1 MLHDEECYSISYLKY
16 VTSTLGYRDKK
27 KIFCVCSNAGP
38 IGQHLYSDRILL
50 VSSDDFTIAARRV
63 DHQDIHQSNMQCNA
77 RCAKIV
83 LLSHSI
89 AQHDAALQHS
99 SMPNCQPLQIGYI
112 KQWQKNSLFL
122 LFFDSLW
129 LINSKTLKRDDCSH
143 HSTMP
148 YVMKNRMF
156 TYPHAWLADRVTFD
170 WRSIRCASECWCP
183 CNMDTAAVDWRCEY
197 ALQQRQRRATI

>member
-77 RCAKIV
+77 RCAKIDRFHIQ
-83 LLSHSI
+83 L
-89 AQHDAALQHS
+89 
-99 SMPNCQPLQIGYI
+99 
-112 KQWQKNSLFL
+112 
-122 LFFDSLW
+122 
-129 LINSKTLKRDDCSH
+129 
-143 HSTMP
+143 HSTTQP
-148 YVMKNRMF
+148 FNTQVCQTVSPFKS
-156 TYPHAWLADRVTFD
+156 VT
-170 WRSIRCASECWCP
+170 
-183 CNMDTAAVDWRCEY
+183 
-197 ALQQRQRRATI
+197 